1 MKGVY
6 ILAGVLIVIL
16 GAVFVSMIMTKIGI
30 KMFKSSNEKE
40 IGK

>member
-16 GAVFVSMIMTKIGI
+16 GAVFVSMIMAKVGT
-30 KMFKSSNEKE
+30 KMFKRSNEKE